1 MKVNDRTNLRSPAN
15 YPTRRQLITG
25 VTFALG
31 SLGFASASTFAE
43 IPEEISHSA
52 EAIHLETVFKASRKR
67 VYEALT
73 DAKQFHKVTQL
84 SAAVKSGMAP
94 GTAPTEIVNA
104 PGGAFSFFGGYI
116 SGRNIELVPNERII
130 QAWRAGNW
138 TPGIYSI
145 AKFDLVEQGSDTKLV
160 FDHTGFPKGEA
171 EHLVEGWKTNYWQP
185 LSKFLALP

>member
-1 MKVNDRTNLRSPAN
+1 MSDRKNLPSPAN
-15 YPTRRQLITG
+15 YPTRRQWING

-31 SLGFASASTFAE
+31 SLGLASARTFAE
-43 IPEEISHSA
+43 APEEISHSA
-52 EAIHLETVFKASRKR
+52 ESIHLETVFKAGRKR

-84 SAAVKSGMAP
+84 SAAVQSGMAP
-94 GTAPTEIVNA
+94 TASPTEIANA
-104 PGGAFSFFGGYI
+104 PGGAFSFFGGYV
-116 SGRNIELVPNERII
+116 SGRNIDLVPNERII
-130 QAWRAGNW
+130 QAWRAGSW
-138 TPGIYSI
+138 PPGIYSI

-160 FDHTGFPKGEA
+160 FDHTGFPKGQG

>member
-1 MKVNDRTNLRSPAN
+1 MSDRKNLPSPTN
-15 YPTRRQLITG
+15 YPTRRQWING

-31 SLGFASASTFAE
+31 SLGFASARTFAE
-43 IPEEISHSA
+43 APEEISHSA
-52 EAIHLETVFKASRKR
+52 ESIHLETVFKASRKR

-84 SAAVKSGMAP
+84 SAAVQSGMAP
-94 GTAPTEIVNA
+94 GTAPTEIANA

-130 QAWRAGNW
+130 QAWRAASW
-138 TPGIYSI
+138 PPGIYSI
-145 AKFDLVEQGSDTKLV
+145 AKFDLVEQSSDTKLV
-160 FDHTGFPKGEA
+160 FDHTGFPKGQA

-185 LSKFLALP
+185 LSKFLVLA

>member
-1 MKVNDRTNLRSPAN
+1 VNDKKNLPLPAN
-15 YPTRRQLITG
+15 CPTRRQLIAG

-31 SLGFASASTFAE
+31 GLGFTSASTFAE
-43 IPEEISHSA
+43 ASEEISHSA

-84 SAAVKSGMAP
+84 SAAVKSGMAS

-116 SGRNIELVPNERII
+116 SGRNIELVPNERLI

-138 TPGIYSI
+138 PPGIYSI

-185 LSKFLALP
+185 LSKFLASP